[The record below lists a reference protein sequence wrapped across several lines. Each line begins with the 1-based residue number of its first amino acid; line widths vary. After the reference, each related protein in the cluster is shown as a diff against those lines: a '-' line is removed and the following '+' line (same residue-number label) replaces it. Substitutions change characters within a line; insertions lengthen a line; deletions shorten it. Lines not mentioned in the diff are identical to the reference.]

1 MVSTDGHAAR
11 MRKILYFD
19 MDNVLVDFQ
28 SAVPHLSPEVLKAY
42 ERNLDEVPGVFS
54 LMAPLPG
61 AIDAFNEL
69 SQLFDAYILS
79 TAPWENPSAWSDKL
93 LWVKRHL
100 GAAAHKR
107 LILSHHKN
115 LNRGDFL
122 VDDRTKHGAGE
133 FEGMHIQFG
142 TARFPDW
149 PAVLPF
155 LRSAA

>member
-28 SAVPHLSPEVLKAY
+28 SAVPHLSPDVLKEY
-42 ERNLDEVPGVFS
+42 KDNLDEVPGVFS